1 MLRSEAMR
9 RFSSARRAQRGVV
22 LFVSMILLLILT
34 LLGISMARMQTVEE
48 RLAQNDFNHQLALQT
63 SEAALNAAYDD
74 DADGMFNDFSG
85 ATTGLRT
92 LADEAADTD
101 LAYHAQWGS
110 PGTDSIVYNGNGAP
124 LVSAPSAAQPQ
135 FVVEK
140 LVAAAPPGC
149 GSGNPGSYGGSN
161 VYLHRLTAHAAGGD
175 GSASATVQLIHI
187 GGC

>member
-1 MLRSEAMR
+1 MR
-9 RFSSARRAQRGVV
+9 AHNAGRRGQRGVV
-22 LFVSMILLLILT
+22 LFVSLILLLILT
-34 LLGISMARMQTVEE
+34 LLGISLARMQTVEE

-63 SEAALNAAYDD
+63 AEAALNAAYDD
-74 DADGMFNDFSG
+74 DADGEFSDFSG
-85 ATTGLRT
+85 STTGLAT

-101 LAYHAQWGS
+101 LAYHAQWSS

-124 LVSAPSAAQPQ
+124 LASAPSASQPQ

-149 GSGNPGSYGGSN
+149 GSGNPGSYGGTN

-175 GSASATVQLIHI
+175 GSASATVLLIHI